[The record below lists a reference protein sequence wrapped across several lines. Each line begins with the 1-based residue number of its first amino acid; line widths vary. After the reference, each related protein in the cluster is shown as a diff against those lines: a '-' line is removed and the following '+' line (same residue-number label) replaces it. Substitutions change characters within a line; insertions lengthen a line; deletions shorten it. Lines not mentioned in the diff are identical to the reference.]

1 MGNILN
7 KTVGTILVGTAIV
20 LAAGFALGLPFNFFM

>member
-7 KTVGTILVGTAIV
+7 KAIGTILVGAAII
-20 LAAGFALGLPFNFFM
+20 LGAGFVLGLPFNFFM